1 MRRSLLAV
9 LGTVAGT
16 TLLVGAKLGT
26 PPPGD
31 PAAVTLTDAGAVPAA
46 GDPSAAPAPGTTS
59 SSAKPGITTAP
70 PGQPGPSPITPGKTT
85 APPPPPPP
93 PPGLKNGTF
102 TGSGAAAGHYEVVTV
117 TITVSGGKV
126 TVATGSCGSAS
137 GESKTI
143 CTRAMSRLQPATIA
157 AQNANVA
164 TVSGATYT
172 SRAYKTSLQAA
183 LDRAKA

>member
-1 MRRSLLAV
+1 MANRTSLDLTMV
-9 LGTVAGT
+9 QPSYWPGVIG
-16 TLLVGAKLGT
+16 VPGAKLGT

-46 GDPSAAPAPGTTS
+46 GDPSAAPTPAAPGAAPAPGTTG

-70 PGQPGPSPITPGKTT
+70 PGQPGPSPTTPGKTT

-102 TGSGAAAGHYEVVTV
+102 TGSGAAAGHYEVVT
-117 TITVSGGKV
+117 
-126 TVATGSCGSAS
+126 
-137 GESKTI
+137 
-143 CTRAMSRLQPATIA
+143 RAMSRLQPATIT

-172 SRAYKTSLQAA
+172 SRAYKTSLHAA